1 VANVRYVGSGHLLY
15 LKDTAM
21 MAVPFD
27 VRSGRVTGAEVAVL
41 SGVSIAGNYSAAVAF
56 SDSGVLAYSI
66 GPLAGSRWAPST
78 LVRITNGTVTPLP
91 FDAEYIRSMKASADG
106 NLLAV
111 GTPDFSTWIYDLR
124 RQTRTRLP
132 EAGVRYRL
140 SGPVWSP
147 DNSRVAFFSAMV
159 GWHLYLQPVDGVS
172 PPEVVLRGPEEKTA
186 PVFTPDGRFVV
197 FAQQGGGNIAGT
209 RLVRYRLGATGP
221 PERVT
226 KSSFTE
232 TNPAFSPD
240 GKWLAYSA
248 NDTGRPEVYV
258 QPYPE
263 LNRRVQVS
271 RTGSGSPRWSADSRT
286 LFYSSG
292 TRLFAVPISGTAANV
307 TIGEPREVMNIP
319 GIRGAEPLAD
329 GSFVAL
335 KTTDV
340 ADVSE
345 LRLVVNWFD
354 ELRRLAPPK

>member
-1 VANVRYVGSGHLLY
+1 MMVETDDGDGRPGILNVDTGEVSVLDPVVANVRYVGSGHLLY

-159 GWHLYLQPVDGVS
+159 GWHLYRSL
-172 PPEVVLRGPEEKTA
+172 
-186 PVFTPDGRFVV
+186 
-197 FAQQGGGNIAGT
+197 
-209 RLVRYRLGATGP
+209 
-221 PERVT
+221 
-226 KSSFTE
+226 
-232 TNPAFSPD
+232 
-240 GKWLAYSA
+240 WM
-248 NDTGRPEVYV
+248 
-258 QPYPE
+258 
-263 LNRRVQVS
+263 VS
-271 RTGSGSPRWSADSRT
+271 RLRKWCCEAPRKKRLPCSRHTAGSLCSHSRAEKHRRNA
-286 LFYSSG
+286 SG
-292 TRLFAVPISGTAANV
+292 PIPSGRHWTTRASDEVPVYGNQSRVLARRQMAGLLGERHRPARSVCAAVS
-307 TIGEPREVMNIP
+307 
-319 GIRGAEPLAD
+319 
-329 GSFVAL
+329 
-335 KTTDV
+335 
-340 ADVSE
+340 
-345 LRLVVNWFD
+345 
-354 ELRRLAPPK
+354 